1 MGSFKSCIVLV
12 SIILNFKI
20 YDFLKKMETFMGI
33 PHIYF
38 CRNPTAFNIF
48 FIKLL
53 KMYEEPVLKKSWVSV
68 SKG

>member
-38 CRNPTAFNIF
+38 CRNPTALNII